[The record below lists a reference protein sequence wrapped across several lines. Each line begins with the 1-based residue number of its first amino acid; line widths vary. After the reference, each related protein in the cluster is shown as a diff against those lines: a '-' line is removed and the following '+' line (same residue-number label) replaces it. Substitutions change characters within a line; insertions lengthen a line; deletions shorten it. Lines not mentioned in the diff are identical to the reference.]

1 MEARVTFTELKA
13 REIINVQD
21 GARLGQLCDL
31 EIDLCTGEILSL
43 VVPGESRML
52 GLFKNREGFCIPFK
66 KVKKFG
72 EDVILVELC
81 P

>member
-21 GARLGQLCDL
+21 GARPGQLCDL